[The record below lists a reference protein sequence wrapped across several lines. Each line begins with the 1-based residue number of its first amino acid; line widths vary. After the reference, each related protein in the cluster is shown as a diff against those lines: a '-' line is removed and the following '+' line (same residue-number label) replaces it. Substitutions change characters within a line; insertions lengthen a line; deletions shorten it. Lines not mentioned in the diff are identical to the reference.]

1 MRSNDNAEGHD
12 FSELLL
18 GELKTEKQPEDIDE
32 SNLEVKNDRSLINEA
47 NSNTRNGTKSNT
59 FHEIFLG
66 ERKLF

>member
-32 SNLEVKNDRSLINEA
+32 SNLEVKSDRSLINEA
-47 NSNTRNGTKSNT
+47 NSSTRNGTLDKV
-59 FHEIFLG
+59 FFG
-66 ERKLF
+66 EGKLF